1 MINCLKFK
9 SPLTS
14 NDRKKKID
22 KKDDEDGDLLDF
34 LRIEKTTHY
43 WLSIPLTSCN
53 NLNTCQSKNYENLI
67 NKEFLVANISPL
79 LSVLYLFCS
88 TTSLRKL
95 WRQLVWPVF
104 WQCPGKRGT
113 YIIVQTTMILACFC
127 FTYSHMSIYLH
138 LSLHSKVQSL
148 DCSEALFAMAQN
160 WKVSVTLSYLSHFLG
175 INN

>member
-53 NLNTCQSKNYENLI
+53 NLNNFQSKVDYTEIVKCIVFVLFNYKSAQIVETVG
-67 NKEFLVANISPL
+67 VAS
-79 LSVLYLFCS
+79 
-88 TTSLRKL
+88 
-95 WRQLVWPVF
+95 
-104 WQCPGKRGT
+104 
-113 YIIVQTTMILACFC
+113 ILAVSWEKGHIYHCTDHHDLGLLLFYI
-127 FTYSHMSIYLH
+127 FTHVHIH
-138 LSLHSKVQSL
+138 LFLHSKFQ
-148 DCSEALFAMAQN
+148 A
-160 WKVSVTLSYLSHFLG
+160 
-175 INN
+175 